1 MTQFIIKRIV
11 KQGTKRVFFY
21 PETKDGKRINRTL
34 FARKYDAENLVK
46 QYTKFIA
53 NK

>member
-1 MTQFIIKRIV
+1 MNQFIIRKIV
-11 KQGTKRVFFY
+11 KQGTNRVFFY

-34 FARKYDAENLVK
+34 FARKYDAENLAK
-46 QYTKFIA
+46 AYIKYIA